1 MAYVGNIPAEAYISL
16 SSQTFTTINGTG
28 YTLSSEVT
36 NSEDIAL
43 FLNDVRQKP
52 STYTA
57 TGTTLTMGTATTTLD
72 TLYCVYLGKGIQT
85 VNPPAASVNTAEIA
99 DGAVTNAK
107 VDASAAVA
115 YSKLN
120 LTDSIVNADINSSA
134 AIATSKITGLAA
146 SATTD
151 TTDASN
157 IGSGTLPDGR
167 FPATL
172 PTASGANLTNL
183 NATNLATGSV
193 ATARLASTGTAS
205 ATTFLR
211 GDQAWAEAG
220 GGSYELLTSTTASDV
235 ASFAINGFFSG
246 DYDIYKIFMYNVY
259 AGSNDQDIRLRVN
272 TGGSYTD
279 QTAQE
284 YFYCFNRIDG
294 TTSDTN
300 NSEQAAQY
308 QTANIGMMVGR
319 ISSTSNK
326 MSNTEITLYKP
337 SDSSNFFQVTAV
349 FGGWNDANEICT
361 GTSTGIYTQTT
372 AITGVTLLSQSG
384 NIWCEKA
391 YLYGIKNS

>member
-57 TGTTLTMGTATTTLD
+57 TGTTLTMGTATTTAD
-72 TLYCVYLGKGIQT
+72 AMYCVFLGKGIQT

-157 IGSGTLPDGR
+157 IASGTLPDGR

-183 NATNLATGSV
+183 NATNLATGTV
-193 ATARLASTGTAS
+193 GTNRLASTGTAS
-205 ATTFLR
+205 SSTFLR

-220 GGSYELLTSTTASDV
+220 GGKVLQVVEGSHSTAVATTSTSYVTTGLEVDITPSAVTSKVLVICTFPGQQSGSDY
-235 ASFAINGFFSG
+235 AAKFTLYRDSTDLSSG
-246 DYDIYKIFMYNVY
+246 SEFGITRANV
-259 AGSNDQDIRLRVN
+259 
-272 TGGSYTD
+272 
-279 QTAQE
+279 
-284 YFYCFNRIDG
+284 
-294 TTSDTN
+294 
-300 NSEQAAQY
+300 
-308 QTANIGMMVGR
+308 ANIFTSIAMTVLDSP
-319 ISSTSNK
+319 SSTSA
-326 MSNTEITLYKP
+326 ITYAAYIK
-337 SDSSNFFQVTAV
+337 N
-349 FGGWNDANEICT
+349 GGS
-361 GTSTGIYTQTT
+361 GTSTSC
-372 AITGVTLLSQSG
+372 TG
-384 NIWCEKA
+384 
-391 YLYGIKNS
+391 NSPGRIIAMEIGA

>member
-43 FLNDVRQKP
+43 FLNDVRQQP

-57 TGTTLTMGTATTTLD
+57 TGTTLTMGTATTTAD
-72 TLYCVYLGKGIQT
+72 AMYCVYLGKGIQT

-157 IGSGTLPDGR
+157 IASGTLPDGR

-183 NATNLATGSV
+183 NATNLATGTV
-193 ATARLASTGTAS
+193 GTNRLASTGTAS

-211 GDQAWAEAG
+211 GDQSWAEAG
-220 GGSYELLTSTTASDV
+220 GGSLVKLASETISSGVVEVAFNSTYVNSTYDNYKVICYSLSTDSDNQDIALRMSVDNGVSFATHVGCFNWTQINGGSATQMTVGSRASIPLVSDEEADASGGTNFIIDVMNVNDTAQWTWASGLGTVVNQGGSPDSYGYRVHGYIASTTAV
-235 ASFAINGFFSG
+235 NYI
-246 DYDIYKIFMYNVY
+246 KIFTE
-259 AGSNDQDIRLRVN
+259 
-272 TGGSYTD
+272 TGGNLD
-279 QTAQE
+279 A
-284 YFYCFNRIDG
+284 G
-294 TTSDTN
+294 T
-300 NSEQAAQY
+300 
-308 QTANIGMMVGR
+308 V
-319 ISSTSNK
+319 
-326 MSNTEITLYKP
+326 TLY
-337 SDSSNFFQVTAV
+337 
-349 FGGWNDANEICT
+349 G
-361 GTSTGIYTQTT
+361 Y
-372 AITGVTLLSQSG
+372 
-384 NIWCEKA
+384 EK
-391 YLYGIKNS
+391 

>member
-43 FLNDVRQKP
+43 FLNDVRQQP

-57 TGTTLTMGTATTTLD
+57 TGTTLTMGTATTTAD
-72 TLYCVYLGKGIQT
+72 AMYCVFLGKGIQT

-157 IGSGTLPDGR
+157 IASGTLPDGR

-183 NATNLATGSV
+183 NATNLATGTV
-193 ATARLASTGTAS
+193 GTNRLASTGTAS

-220 GGSYELLTSTTASDV
+220 GGSLVKIHSETISSGVVEVAFNSTYVNSTYDNYKVICYGLSTDSDNQDIALRMSVDNGVSFATHVGVFNWTQINGGSATQMTVGSRASIPLGSDEEADASGGTNFIIDVMNVNDTAQWTWASGLGTVVNQGGSPDSYGYRVHGYIASTTAV
-235 ASFAINGFFSG
+235 NYI
-246 DYDIYKIFMYNVY
+246 KIFTE
-259 AGSNDQDIRLRVN
+259 
-272 TGGSYTD
+272 TGGNLD
-279 QTAQE
+279 A
-284 YFYCFNRIDG
+284 G
-294 TTSDTN
+294 T
-300 NSEQAAQY
+300 
-308 QTANIGMMVGR
+308 V
-319 ISSTSNK
+319 
-326 MSNTEITLYKP
+326 TLY
-337 SDSSNFFQVTAV
+337 
-349 FGGWNDANEICT
+349 G
-361 GTSTGIYTQTT
+361 Y
-372 AITGVTLLSQSG
+372 
-384 NIWCEKA
+384 EK
-391 YLYGIKNS
+391 

>member
-43 FLNDVRQKP
+43 FLNDVRQQP

-57 TGTTLTMGTATTTLD
+57 TGTTLTMGTATTTAD
-72 TLYCVYLGKGIQT
+72 AMYCVYLGKGIQT

-157 IGSGTLPDGR
+157 IASGTLPDGR

-183 NATNLATGSV
+183 NATNLATGTV
-193 ATARLASTGTAS
+193 GTNRLASTGTAS
-205 ATTFLR
+205 SSTFLR

-220 GGSYELLTSTTASDV
+220 GGSLVKLLSTTISTGVAEVAFNSTYINSTYDNYRIIVYGLSTAADNQDV
-235 ASFAINGFFSG
+235 ALRMSVDNGVSFATHVGCFNWTQINGGSVAQNTVGSRASIPLGSDEEGDDSG
-246 DYDIYKIFMYNVY
+246 ATNFIIDLMNLNSTTQYKYANGLGVTNNQTNTDYYGYRVHGYIASNTAVNYVKIFTE
-259 AGSNDQDIRLRVN
+259 
-272 TGGSYTD
+272 TGGNLD
-279 QTAQE
+279 A
-284 YFYCFNRIDG
+284 G
-294 TTSDTN
+294 T
-300 NSEQAAQY
+300 
-308 QTANIGMMVGR
+308 V
-319 ISSTSNK
+319 
-326 MSNTEITLYKP
+326 TLY
-337 SDSSNFFQVTAV
+337 
-349 FGGWNDANEICT
+349 G
-361 GTSTGIYTQTT
+361 Y
-372 AITGVTLLSQSG
+372 
-384 NIWCEKA
+384 EK
-391 YLYGIKNS
+391 

>member
-57 TGTTLTMGTATTTLD
+57 TGTTLTMGTATTTAD
-72 TLYCVYLGKGIQT
+72 AMYCVYLGKGIQT

-220 GGSYELLTSTTASDV
+220 GGKVLQVVEVSTEGQQSTTSTSYGAVSGMTLDITPSATSSKILLLHSANVQTAAGHYGWFTIYRDST
-235 ASFAINGFFSG
+235 
-246 DYDIYKIFMYNVY
+246 DISVS
-259 AGSNDQDIRLRVN
+259 ATTQGLGSNYSSSGIQA
-272 TGGSYTD
+272 
-279 QTAQE
+279 TAMA
-284 YFYCFNRIDG
+284 FSKLDSPN
-294 TTSDTN
+294 TTS
-300 NSEQAAQY
+300 Q
-308 QTANIGMMVGR
+308 
-319 ISSTSNK
+319 
-326 MSNTEITLYKP
+326 ITYTVQFR
-337 SDSSNFFQVTAV
+337 SHNGTAV
-349 FGGWNDANEICT
+349 YYGEPQNSTTTLIAIEI
-361 GTSTGIYTQTT
+361 G
-372 AITGVTLLSQSG
+372 A
-384 NIWCEKA
+384 
-391 YLYGIKNS
+391 

>member
-220 GGSYELLTSTTASDV
+220 GGKVLQVVTATDSANYSVTST
-235 ASFAINGFFSG
+235 SFVNSSNGLTVDITPSSATSKIFVQVSIANIFGQGGQNLFMTIYRDSTNLGGSNGMGINGGFDESVPCSMSIL
-246 DYDIYKIFMYNVY
+246 DSLATTSATTYQVY
-259 AGSNDQDIRLRVN
+259 SKV
-272 TGGSYTD
+272 TGG
-279 QTAQE
+279 
-284 YFYCFNRIDG
+284 
-294 TTSDTN
+294 TSDYGNGNAVSTI
-300 NSEQAAQY
+300 
-308 QTANIGMMVGR
+308 TAFEIG
-319 ISSTSNK
+319 
-326 MSNTEITLYKP
+326 
-337 SDSSNFFQVTAV
+337 A
-349 FGGWNDANEICT
+349 
-361 GTSTGIYTQTT
+361 
-372 AITGVTLLSQSG
+372 
-384 NIWCEKA
+384 
-391 YLYGIKNS
+391 

>member
-1 MAYVGNIPAEAYISL
+1 LAYVGNIPAEAYISL

-57 TGTTLTMGTATTTLD
+57 TGTTLTMGTATTTAD
-72 TLYCVYLGKGIQT
+72 ALYCVYLGKGIQT

-183 NATNLATGSV
+183 NATNLSTGTV
-193 ATARLASTGTAS
+193 GTNRLASTGTAS

-211 GDQAWAEAG
+211 GDQSWAALSSDFVLLSSTTPSAANTISIDG
-220 GGSYELLTSTTASDV
+220 HFTSDYDVYKIYAIGMSGSSMSNTRLSYKMNVGGSAVTGYAFSTANQSGTTFANWADNTNAVYMDAGYLHNSSGSTAQG
-235 ASFAINGFFSG
+235 NLEML
-246 DYDIYKIFMYNVY
+246 IFLPL
-259 AGSNDQDIRLRVN
+259 S
-272 TGGSYTD
+272 TD
-279 QTAQE
+279 QTTIITQMTAWDNGTDFGR
-284 YFYCFNRIDG
+284 YFGSCGDK
-294 TTSDTN
+294 
-300 NSEQAAQY
+300 
-308 QTANIGMMVGR
+308 TAR
-319 ISSTSNK
+319 AISG
-326 MSNTEITLYKP
+326 ITLG
-337 SDSSNFFQVTAV
+337 VGA
-349 FGGWNDANEICT
+349 FGT
-361 GTSTGIYTQTT
+361 GDIE
-372 AITGVTLLSQSG
+372 ADKILV
-384 NIWCEKA
+384 
-391 YLYGIKNS
+391 YGMKNS